1 MDPRLHAVAPE
12 ASQRA
17 FTLGQILN
25 PYDAHYR
32 RPFAF
37 CFFLSPLHHGR
48 RLRFGCRRHRSDDGD
63 TSGLP
68 RFPRCPIR
76 PAGQTMGLGT
86 FYPPRVRREQAE
98 VNDPQLQTR
107 CRFGPSSPVSRETR
121 VSWIIVTTVQ
131 ANVHLCFPYPLPRHP
146 LTVLLDVSPTI
157 TDVLRA
163 VRRGMFSR
171 SSAHP
176 DCSGCTN
183 GQGHSVPGMVSIY
196 GNKAP

>member
-37 CFFLSPLHHGR
+37 CFFLCPLHHGR

-63 TSGLP
+63 ASGLP

-86 FYPPRVRREQAE
+86 FYPPRVLREQAE
-98 VNDPQLQTR
+98 GHDPLLQTR
-107 CRFGPSSPVSRETR
+107 YRFGCSSPASWKTR
-121 VSWIIVTTVQ
+121 VSCALVTAVLT
-131 ANVHLCFPYPLPRHP
+131 NVHMCFPYPLPRPPSH
-146 LTVLLDVSPTI
+146 VLLAGFIQLTLDLCACARVVYPW
-157 TDVLRA
+157 LRTTQLPEMPA
-163 VRRGMFSR
+163 QTRSLRSR
-171 SSAHP
+171 SGFG
-176 DCSGCTN
+176 D
-183 GQGHSVPGMVSIY
+183 
-196 GNKAP
+196 